1 MLNRW
6 TQFLLRRA
14 RFVLVM
20 GVVAT
25 LAAAAYGLG
34 VFDALGKGGFDD
46 PKSDAA
52 KELVREQQVYGNKN
66 VDVIVLYRSKTL
78 QADDPAFKAEVE
90 QTLADI
96 PRGTTTSVLTYWDT
110 GDPGMRSTDGH
121 AVQVLIS
128 VAGDTQ
134 AVQADNNDLL
144 VPHLRS
150 DELSTDIAGPWAV
163 YKGVN
168 ETVSEDLARAEMIT
182 LPIVLILSLLI
193 FGSLV
198 AAAMPVMVGA
208 IAVLGALAIVRLI
221 TTVTEVSIFSINV
234 ITLLGMGL
242 AIDYAL
248 FVISRYREELAARPA
263 DDPRAPRDAIRV
275 TLGTAGRT
283 VLFSGLTVAAAMSA
297 LLVFPQNFL
306 RSLGY
311 GGIAAVLV
319 AVATALT
326 VLPAV
331 LLLLGR
337 RIDAGR
343 LPWKRGK
350 DVYADSD
357 HGAWARLAH
366 AVMRRPVVVMVVI
379 VGALLFLASP
389 FLGVKWGSVDYR
401 VLPPD
406 HPAHVAAVKL
416 NQEFGQEK
424 STANILLPTDA
435 KSEVAGYVARAEQVD
450 GVLDVRPVDAK
461 GGTTLLRAT
470 WGGNSQTEASRHVVE
485 DLRAL
490 PGPDGEHV
498 LVGGLSADTV
508 DLLASIKAH
517 LPWMAGIIVAVMLAL
532 LFLAFG
538 SVVLPVKA
546 VLMNVLSICA
556 SFGVITW
563 IFADG
568 RLEGFLGYTST
579 GFLDATQPIFMLAI
593 LVGLSMDYEV
603 FLLSRVREEWDRT
616 TETIPDPTERNTHAV
631 AVGVQKTGRIITSA
645 ALLLAVVIGGFS
657 TSGIVFMKMIGIGM
671 LVALLIDATVV
682 RALLVPATM
691 KLLGRWNWYA
701 PAPLL
706 RFWERYGVRENEP
719 VAGDED
725 ELETVGAGSSDVLVR

>member
-6 TQFLLRRA
+6 INVLISRA
-14 RFVLVM
+14 KVVLVT
-20 GVVAT
+20 GILVT

-34 VFDALGKGGFDD
+34 VFASLGEGGFDD
-46 PKSDAA
+46 PGSDSAR
-52 KELVREQQVYGNKN
+52 ELVHEQEVFGNKN
-66 VDVIVLYRSKTL
+66 VDVIAIYRSAQL
-78 QADDPAFKAEVE
+78 RASDPAFRTEVE
-90 QTLADI
+90 QTLAGI
-96 PRGTTTSVLTYWDT
+96 PRGTTTSVLTPWQT
-110 GDPGMRSTDGH
+110 GDPGMISTDEH

-134 AVQADNNDLL
+134 AEQADNNDLL
-144 VPHLRS
+144 APALES
-150 DELSTDIAGPWAV
+150 DRLQTDIAGRWSV

-198 AAAMPVMVGA
+198 AASMPVLVGA
-208 IAVLGALAIVRLI
+208 ISVLGALAVVRVI
-221 TTVTEVSIFSINV
+221 TTFGEVSVFSINV
-234 ITLLGMGL
+234 ISLLGMGL

-248 FVISRYREELAARPA
+248 FIISRFREELAALPDEPGA
-263 DDPRAPRDAIRV
+263 VAAAMRA
-275 TLGTAGRT
+275 TLQTAGRT

-311 GGIAAVLV
+311 GGIAAVV
-319 AVATALT
+319 VGVVTALT
-326 VLPAV
+326 ILPAV

-343 LPWKRGK
+343 VRLPWRRSPERAVGV
-350 DVYADSD
+350 DDA

-366 AVMRRPVVVMVVI
+366 AVMGRPVVVMVVI
-379 VGALLFLASP
+379 VGSLLLVAAP

-424 STANILLPTDA
+424 STANVLLESTRSSD
-435 KSEVAGYVARAEQVD
+435 VARYVTEAKKVHR
-450 GVLDVRPVDAK
+450 VLDVRTVEQKD
-461 GGTTLLRAT
+461 GVTLLRAT
-470 WGGNSQTEASRHVVE
+470 WAGNSQTEASRQVVE
-485 DLRAL
+485 DLRAIDG
-490 PGPDGEHV
+490 PGGEHV
-498 LVGGLSADTV
+498 LIGGLSASTV

-517 LPWMAGIIVAVMLAL
+517 LPWMGLIIVMVMLVL

-546 VLMNVLSICA
+546 VLMNVLSISA

-563 IFADG
+563 IFAG
-568 RLEGFLGYTST
+568 GHLEGFLGYTST

-603 FLLSRVREEWDRT
+603 FLLSRVREQWDRT
-616 TETIPDPTERNTHAV
+616 AGSQMSETERNTDAV

-657 TSGIVFMKMIGIGM
+657 TSGIVFMKMIGVGM
-671 LVALLIDATVV
+671 LVALLVDATIV

-691 KLLGRWNWYA
+691 KLLGRWNWWA
-701 PAPLL
+701 PRPLA
-706 RFWERYGVRENEP
+706 RFWERYGLREGESAPAP
-719 VAGDED
+719 V
-725 ELETVGAGSSDVLVR
+725 LESSAR